1 MQEETG
7 KFGIL
12 KDSGITNLQPTEI
25 VTPELAVLIFKGK
38 MWCDE
43 ERIYNP

>member
-12 KDSGITNLQPTEI
+12 KASGITNLQPTEI
-25 VTPELAVLIFKGK
+25 VAPELAALIFKDK
-38 MWCDE
+38 MWWDE